1 MAQGIPSD
9 LESLKE
15 PLIEAVIDAYMKKEI
30 PATVDGMEWDH
41 GGVSEGEFRYK
52 HSRFGKDA
60 KAYCY
65 YPSGEWKIDIWVGG
79 DHDASPGDNVDSYFE
94 LFDAAATFE
103 MIRTNV
109 SEWIEPWIA
118 CQDPHVLA
126 DAIASLGDAVNAL
139 YVQSEV
145 RIEDRLG
152 AGADDSGNPGT
163 NSPLADIRSAV
174 VDIGSL
180 VETLGGNAIEALK
193 AAYITDVGL
202 TISGQRAL
210 AAIATLAIAGEAEA
224 WSQAFGN
231 LADYFGQ
238 STKDFKSFA
247 DGHGASEGGSTLSV
261 ISGVTGLAALATA
274 EFPPAAV
281 TLGAISGIAGL
292 GATFFEGD
300 GEEAVPTVTLVLDSS
315 NFDTMWSSFKDGVRD
330 VNSAITDAEYSL
342 AMMCRGVLAD
352 YGASPDSYSI
362 TSVGQHVD
370 NPQPG
375 DNLPGFLGAG
385 EGDDRKIYG
394 ENEVF
399 IVHSKLRQASG
410 RIEHIGDHQRE
421 VAGRLSSSGLSSN
434 SWERQYLD
442 GSIIG
447 WGPSGHHGDYV
458 SVVDALIDLLLL
470 EAKTAHRIAEH
481 AFDISTGFAKTDS
494 EIEAGLDRLES
505 RFS

>member
-1 MAQGIPSD
+1 MAQGTPSD

-15 PLIEAVIDAYMKKEI
+15 PLIEAVIDAYMKKQV
-30 PATVDGMEWDH
+30 PATVEGMEWSH
-41 GGVSEGEFRYK
+41 GGVDEGEFRYK
-52 HSRFGKDA
+52 HSRWGKDA

-79 DHDASPGDNVDSYFE
+79 DHDASPGDNVDGYFD

-109 SEWIEPWIA
+109 SEWIDPWIA
-118 CQDPHVLA
+118 CQDPNVLA
-126 DAIASLGDAVNAL
+126 DQIAALGDAVNAL

-152 AGADDSGNPGT
+152 AGDDGSSNPGT
-163 NSPLADIRSAV
+163 TSPLADIRSAI
-174 VDIGSL
+174 VDLGSL

-210 AAIATLAIAGEAEA
+210 AAIATLAVAGEAEA

-231 LADYFGQ
+231 LADFFAQ

-261 ISGVTGLAALATA
+261 VSGVTGLAALGTA
-274 EFPPAAV
+274 EFPPAALV
-281 TLGAISGIAGL
+281 LGAVSGISGL
-292 GATFFEGD
+292 GSTFFDGD
-300 GEEAVPTVTLVLDSS
+300 GQEAVPVVSLVLDPSS
-315 NFDTMWSSFKDGVRD
+315 FDTMWSSFKDGVRD
-330 VNSAITDAEYSL
+330 VRSAITQSEYSL
-342 AMMCRGVLAD
+342 AMMCRGVIAD
-352 YGASPDSYSI
+352 YNGNPDSYSI
-362 TSVGQHVD
+362 TEVGMHVN

-375 DNLPGFLGAG
+375 DNLGGFLGAG
-385 EGDDRKIYG
+385 SNDDRQIYG
-394 ENEVF
+394 ENAIY

-421 VAGRLSSSGLSSN
+421 VAKKLGSGNLTGA
-434 SWERQYLD
+434 SWDRQYLD
-442 GSIIG
+442 GGIIG
-447 WGPSGHHGDYV
+447 WGPSGHHSDYAA
-458 SVVDALIDLLLL
+458 VVNALIDLLLL
-470 EAKTAHRIAEH
+470 EAKTAHRVAEH
-481 AFDISTGFAKTDS
+481 AYDISTDFSKT
-494 EIEAGLDRLES
+494 EAQIEAGIDKLES
-505 RFS
+505 RLS